1 MKQPRIALP
10 DQGQIAGAQSVS
22 RALGLLPLLGRNP
35 VHGMGIGEI
44 VEETGLSRPTARRLL
59 LSLMYS
65 GMVDQDPQTKCY
77 MLGEEIYLL
86 GSLAAQRFGLLD
98 VAHDSVQRLAEAT
111 GDTAFL
117 SVRRDVFALCVHKEE
132 GDFPIRVQALQVGY
146 RHPLGVGAGSLS
158 ILAALDDDE
167 VEEILEQN
175 ARLLAEDYP
184 RASVPALRDAVA
196 QTRERGWALNP
207 GMVLA
212 NSWAIGRAIRMPDG
226 HAVGALSVAA
236 IDSRMSPD
244 RQHEIAARIA
254 EAVEQV
260 ESRLARRHGA
270 GHGSNIRPRDSA
282 QAPKSG
288 SRPRHSA

>member
-59 LSLMYS
+59 LSLMHS

-117 SVRRDVFALCVHKEE
+117 SVRRDIFAL
-132 GDFPIRVQALQVGY
+132 
-146 RHPLGVGAGSLS
+146 LS
-158 ILAALDDDE
+158 FLLRGLA
-167 VEEILEQN
+167 
-175 ARLLAEDYP
+175 
-184 RASVPALRDAVA
+184 
-196 QTRERGWALNP
+196 
-207 GMVLA
+207 
-212 NSWAIGRAIRMPDG
+212 
-226 HAVGALSVAA
+226 
-236 IDSRMSPD
+236 
-244 RQHEIAARIA
+244 
-254 EAVEQV
+254 
-260 ESRLARRHGA
+260 
-270 GHGSNIRPRDSA
+270 
-282 QAPKSG
+282 KK
-288 SRPRHSA
+288 